1 MCSSDPCV
9 SLRAVGGSPG
19 RLGGDTGGSLPG
31 QLDIGEIARA
41 LPRLW
46 APLWM
51 WKYWKQDESNYG
63 KWHMYSGFTN

>member
-1 MCSSDPCV
+1 MRLEPF
-9 SLRAVGGSPG
+9 AVGGSPG

-46 APLWM
+46 APPWDVLNIGNKM
-51 WKYWKQDESNYG
+51 NLPSG
-63 KWHMYSGFTN
+63 KLT